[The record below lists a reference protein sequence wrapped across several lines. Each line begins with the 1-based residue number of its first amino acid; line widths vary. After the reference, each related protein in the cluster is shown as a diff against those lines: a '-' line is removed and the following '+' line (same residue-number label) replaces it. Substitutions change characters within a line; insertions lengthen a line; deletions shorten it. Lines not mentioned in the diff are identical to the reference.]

1 MCSDSRPLFY
11 KAVYKILT
19 KRDVSLYL
27 RSCAGVPVIINRT
40 EEVTGGT
47 VVVRWEPPLVGAC
60 PVDQYKVYYSE
71 VILPA
76 EKRTWSSV
84 TVNRDT
90 TSYTIQLMCGREY
103 EIAVTS
109 LATQR
114 ESNFH
119 ESQIWKF
126 KTKGGNGAFMR
137 LKFKA
142 ILKTILVQKGLTVD
156 ATQSRS

>member
-1 MCSDSRPLFY
+1 MCSDSRSLFY

-19 KRDVSLYL
+19 KFDVSVFL
-27 RSCAGVPVIINRT
+27 RSFAGVPVIINRT

-47 VVVRWEPPLVGAC
+47 VVVRWEPPLMEAC
-60 PVDQYKVYYSE
+60 PVVQYKVYYSE
-71 VILPA
+71 VILQA

-84 TVNRDT
+84 TVNRNT
-90 TSYTIQLMCGREY
+90 TSYTIQLICGREY

-109 LATQR
+109 LASQR

-119 ESQIWKF
+119 ESRTWKF

-137 LKFKA
+137 LNFKA
-142 ILKTILVQKGLTVD
+142 ILKTI
-156 ATQSRS
+156 